1 MKKHFV
7 MVGIIL
13 ILMFQ
18 MSACDSTDFSEEISE
33 KIGVDVSG
41 GKEITVSDT
50 HGGFHGD
57 GTTYGVLEFS
67 NNKLEEKIK
76 NNEKWS
82 RLPLDKGAETLAYG
96 TGKETDDTIEISGPY
111 MTDDKGNGLM
121 PKVENGYYF
130 LFNKQNGK
138 TGMTHEEI
146 ANASSLNVILAIYDT
161 DTQRLYFCEEDT

>member
-1 MKKHFV
+1 MKKRLAI
-7 MVGIIL
+7 VGIIL
-13 ILMFQ
+13 IFIFQ
-18 MSACDSTDFSEEISE
+18 MSACGSTNFSEEISE
-33 KIGVDVSG
+33 KLGVDVSG
-41 GKEITVSDT
+41 GKEVTVSDT

-57 GTTYGVLEFS
+57 GTTYVVLEFS
-67 NNKLEEKIK
+67 SDKLEEDIK

-96 TGKETDDTIEISGPY
+96 TRKETDDTIEISGPY

-138 TGMTHEEI
+138 IGMTCEELG
-146 ANASSLNVILAIYDT
+146 NASSLNVVLAIYDT
-161 DTQRLYFCEEDT
+161 NTQRLYFCEKDT